1 MESGA
6 VRPRTRQSDWK
17 SATRG
22 ICSALSN
29 RELQLLE
36 PCLTYRK
43 QSTDHR
49 SNRELSTIVSN
60 GSHSHKLEIIRT
72 GEFPRG

>member
-29 RELQLLE
+29 RELELLE
-36 PCLTYRK
+36 LPLTYRK
-43 QSTDHR
+43 QRADPR
-49 SNRELSTIVSN
+49 SNRELSTILSD
-60 GSHSHKLEIIRT
+60 GSHIYKLEII
-72 GEFPRG
+72 

>member
-1 MESGA
+1 MQSGA
-6 VRPRTRQSDWK
+6 VGSRAQQSRN
-17 SATRG
+17 SQLRG

-43 QSTDHR
+43 QSTDPR
-49 SNRELSTIVSN
+49 SNRELSTIVSD

-72 GEFPRG
+72 GEFLHG